1 MKIIIATPS
10 PYARK
15 VRVILREKKI
25 DFEEII
31 DVPWNANTL
40 TVGFSPLRKIP
51 ILLRNGHEPLFDSK
65 VIAQY
70 LDNYEPKPLFY
81 PKNSKENISAR
92 LVETVADG
100 ICDAI
105 VLVFLENSRHETLR
119 SKNWIQ
125 RQEEKIFEGVK
136 YLSNYVEE
144 KKYFVGNHFNIA
156 DVSGFSCLEYLD
168 LRFPKLQWRDKY
180 PNLQTYWNVHRNRQS
195 FKETMPLL
203 QIIEPFED

>member
-1 MKIIIATPS
+1 MKVIIATPS

-15 VRVILREKKI
+15 VRVVLREKKI
-25 DFEEII
+25 NFEEII
-31 DVPWNANTL
+31 DNPWNKDTL
-40 TVGFSPLRKIP
+40 TISLNPLGKIP
-51 ILLRNGHEPLFDSK
+51 ILLRDKHEPLFDSK
-65 VIAQY
+65 VIIQY
-70 LDNYEPKPLFY
+70 LDYFEPKPLFY
-81 PKNSKENISAR
+81 PKNSEDNISAR
-92 LVETVADG
+92 LIETIADG

-156 DVSGFSCLEYLD
+156 DVCGFSCLEYLD
-168 LRFPKLQWRDKY
+168 LRFPKFKWRNEH
-180 PNLQTYWNVHRNRQS
+180 PNLETYWNIHKNRQS
-195 FKETMPLL
+195 FKETKPIA
-203 QIIEPFED
+203 QIIEPLED